1 MFTNR
6 RKVHIEWG
14 DCDPAGIVYFPRFFE
29 FFDASTAALFEK
41 AGFVKHEMLDK
52 YGIAGIPMVDTRARF
67 LAPATF
73 GDTVEIESRIADW
86 GNSSFTV
93 EHKLYKDGTLTAE
106 GFEKRVWTVRVPG
119 AGNKLKGQAIP
130 AEVKERFK

>member
-6 RKVHIEWG
+6 RAVHIEWG
-14 DCDPAGIVYFPRFFE
+14 DCDPAGIVYYPRFFE
-29 FFDASTAALFEK
+29 FFDASTAALFER
-41 AGFVKHEMLDK
+41 AGLPKQQLLSK
-52 YGIAGIPMVDTRARF
+52 YGILGIPMVDTQAKF

-93 EHKLYKDGTLTAE
+93 EHKMYKDGTVIAE
-106 GFEKRVWTVRVPG
+106 GFEKRVWTVKAPG
-119 AGNKLKGQAIP
+119 EKNGIKSRAIP
-130 AEVKERFK
+130 AEVKERFR

>member
-6 RKVHIEWG
+6 RTVHVEWG

-29 FFDASTAALFEK
+29 FFDASTAGLFEK
-41 AGFVKHEMLDK
+41 AGLPKPEMLKK
-52 YGIAGIPMVDTRARF
+52 YGIVGIPMVDTRAQF
-67 LAPATF
+67 LVPASF

-93 EHKLYKDGTLTAE
+93 EHKLYKNGKLAAE
-106 GFEKRVWTVRVPG
+106 AFEKRVWTVREPG
-119 AGNKLKGQAIP
+119 PEGKLKSQPIP
-130 AEVKERFK
+130 AEVKERFL